1 MSHQPVIHHSQALQD
16 SLLNDDEELCSGRDF
31 AVYSQGMDASMSV
44 KINDICPYVLA
55 GKIVDKGCGT
65 GTLLIHLSTLF
76 ADSQIVGVDLSREL
90 LRRSLAQQYPNHNVS
105 VVKANIIHRRFADNS
120 LSTVIF
126 SSVMHEVFSYT
137 GYDRD
142 QVRLALANT
151 WHELAPH
158 GRIIIRDGVKPE
170 HGGERVWLRCRD
182 EELQERFRKFAREFK
197 GKAASPGI
205 SYVEHTIDGVTWFTT
220 SLHEANE
227 FLSKKDYLANWA
239 MEVNEEFGVFT
250 VDEWVQELRTTGYRV
265 LHAASYLNPWIE
277 ENRYDGHVWLHSDA
291 DGRPGERITAP
302 DTTGVIVAEKV

>member
-1 MSHQPVIHHSQALQD
+1 MTSGCRPRDGNRYFNLCKRSIAMSHQPVIHHSQALQD

-126 SSVMHEVFSYT
+126 SSVMHEVYSYT

-158 GRIIIRDGVKPE
+158 GRIIIRMD
-170 HGGERVWLRCRD
+170 RVD
-182 EELQERFRKFAREFK
+182 AIAR
-197 GKAASPGI
+197 
-205 SYVEHTIDGVTWFTT
+205 
-220 SLHEANE
+220 
-227 FLSKKDYLANWA
+227 
-239 MEVNEEFGVFT
+239 
-250 VDEWVQELRTTGYRV
+250 
-265 LHAASYLNPWIE
+265 
-277 ENRYDGHVWLHSDA
+277 
-291 DGRPGERITAP
+291 
-302 DTTGVIVAEKV
+302 